1 MIRTNL
7 YLSIHRHRFYAYK
20 QHSNR
25 SIQFAQQVKILFINI
40 SEINSKVSLVSM
52 HTTTVLLL
60 FASFQA
66 QMHTNT
72 TRIVLDFY
80 ILTIGD
86 AISCWCVEHL
96 VDMKII

>member
-1 MIRTNL
+1 
-7 YLSIHRHRFYAYK
+7 
-20 QHSNR
+20 
-25 SIQFAQQVKILFINI
+25 
-40 SEINSKVSLVSM
+40 M

-96 VDMKII
+96 VDMKIIWIAKLSKYSISLERMNANT